1 MTNFKHVDEN
11 RPIKGTRLPRDLT
24 IHEMYT
30 MVDSELIFFVATR
43 EIEGLPEEKGI
54 DCIIGEANSA
64 AAVHCSVIDDV
75 CYAYSV
81 CHGR

>member
-1 MTNFKHVDEN
+1 
-11 RPIKGTRLPRDLT
+11 
-24 IHEMYT
+24 

-64 AAVHCSVIDDV
+64 ATVRSLVINVV
-75 CYAYSV
+75 CHTYSV
-81 CHGR
+81 CHGRRRKAFSQIVSILI